1 MYNLR
6 AMASIDK
13 YIIKKLFVSLM
24 IVCIAMLSLAW
35 LTQVLRMLDEAIV
48 RGANIPIFLGL
59 TISVMPNI
67 LSQILPLA
75 VFLSSVFVLNTMG
88 KDNESIVILS
98 SGISNFRTLK
108 PFILFAVMI
117 SILLVLISLY
127 LAPAGMRYSKLK
139 MHELKNDI
147 SSTIVRDGLF
157 SMPAKGLTVYAKSK
171 ERDNSITGVLV
182 HDNRDPKNS
191 ITYTAKKGL
200 FFSDKNESKLILIN
214 GTIQHKNPLKPSGGI
229 TTVKFERNEYSFS
242 EFLPQSETFNLDS
255 SQRYIN
261 ELLFPDVDDPY
272 VIKRI
277 NNFLA
282 VGHHKLSQLFHPVVL
297 IIFVF
302 CFLINKIQSRNNV
315 TLTNI
320 LVILIGFLFQ
330 IIDFFLLGFAQ
341 ASKIGIIS
349 LYLLPFLGLF
359 SVLFFYKEN
368 FEIIKIKKP

>member
-1 MYNLR
+1 
-6 AMASIDK
+6 MASIDK
-13 YIIKKLFVSLM
+13 YIIKKLFVSLL

-35 LTQVLRMLDEAIV
+35 LTQVLRMLDEAIL
-48 RGANIPIFLGL
+48 RGASIPIFLGL

-108 PFILFAVMI
+108 PFILFAVVI
-117 SILLVLISLY
+117 SILLVVISLY

-214 GTIQHKNPLKPSGGI
+214 GTIQHKNSLKPSGGI

-261 ELLFPDVDDPY
+261 ELLFPDGDDPY

-302 CFLINKIQSRNNV
+302 CFLINKIQSRTNV

-359 SVLFFYKEN
+359 SILVFYKEN

>member
-255 SQRYIN
+255 SQRFIN

>member
-1 MYNLR
+1 
-6 AMASIDK
+6 MASIDK

-261 ELLFPDVDDPY
+261 ELLFPDEDDPY
-272 VIKRI
+272 VTKRI

>member
-13 YIIKKLFVSLM
+13 YIIKKLFVSLL

-35 LTQVLRMLDEAIV
+35 LTQVLRMLDEAII
-48 RGANIPIFLGL
+48 RGASIPIFLGL

-117 SILLVLISLY
+117 SILLVVISLY

-171 ERDNSITGVLV
+171 EKDNSITGVLV

-200 FFSDKNESKLILIN
+200 FLSDKNESKLILIN
-214 GTIQHKNPLKPSGGI
+214 GTIQHKNSLKPSGGI

-261 ELLFPDVDDPY
+261 ELLFPDGDDPY

-282 VGHHKLSQLFHPVVL
+282 VGHHKLSQLFHPLVL

-302 CFLINKIQSRNNV
+302 CFLINKIQSRANV

-341 ASKIGIIS
+341 TSKIGIIS

-359 SVLFFYKEN
+359 SVLVFYKEN
-368 FEIIKIKKP
+368 FEIINIKKP